1 MQAHTLSK
9 PTLESESPL
18 ARSLHPLDNL
28 CRLVRSLYRGVH
40 VKGKSPLQARHGNL
54 HAICPIKLHGGM
66 LVSMNSFHVV
76 IEGLQGIHL
85 SFQSRQTGL
94 SPPRP
99 GACLSP
105 PCPGPRQ
112 WRQRQLRAL
121 RLLQCCSTHHRQHPG
136 IFGAS
141 CECGST
147 STSAN
152 PSLLVRRTAM
162 DF

>member
-28 CRLVRSLYRGVH
+28 CRLVRSLYRGVQI
-40 VKGKSPLQARHGNL
+40 KGKSPLQARHRNL
-54 HAICPIKLHGGM
+54 HAICPIKLHGDM

-85 SFQSRQTGL
+85 SSQSHQKGL
-94 SPPRP
+94 SPLRP
-99 GACLSP
+99 SACPSP

-112 WRQRQLRAL
+112 CRPWQLRSL
-121 RLLQCCSTHHRQHPG
+121 CLLQCGSTRHRQYPG

-147 STSAN
+147 SST
-152 PSLLVRRTAM
+152 VH
-162 DF
+162 